1 MMIAR
6 YKSGS
11 EVLESERVKV
21 QHRGGRHALTIKQ
34 VNMTSMMMMVLIL
47 MLLMMM
53 MMMMMM
59 ITTDEYKNA
68 IDDIYKKL
76 QN

>member
-1 MMIAR
+1 MI
-6 YKSGS
+6 
-11 EVLESERVKV
+11 
-21 QHRGGRHALTIKQ
+21 
-34 VNMTSMMMMVLIL
+34 SMV
-47 MLLMMM
+47 